1 MGIGLRA
8 VKCFA
13 NTLLKWLSLKS
24 YEYYEAI
31 RYGADLICN
40 MMFAKYVISVVI

>member
-8 VKCFA
+8 VNGYSK
-13 NTLLKWLSLKS
+13 
-24 YEYYEAI
+24 EATSTNERL

-40 MMFAKYVISVVI
+40 MMFAEYVISVVI